1 MLEPGAWDGVLE
13 GKAAWSFHPPAA
25 NTAVRGLCS
34 ERVAGSWGLLGG
46 QLGRLRLSRGAG
58 VYWTF
63 GLRGG
68 TPRFMG
74 EAAGRP
80 SAAL

>member
-46 QLGRLRLSRGAG
+46 QLGRLDYGG
-58 VYWTF
+58 E
-63 GLRGG
+63 LRGLWG
-68 TPRFMG
+68 KPRG
-74 EAAGRP
+74 VHRQRCESRTHAGHRA
-80 SAAL
+80 S